1 MPRPESKFE
10 ILFQTALAAIFIVED
25 GKCVECNPAAVR
37 MFGRSREEILL
48 HRAFQF
54 SPLLQ
59 PDGRD
64 SAEQAAER
72 IKNALAGSPQHFEWV
87 HSRSDRST
95 FPAEV
100 SLISFMWNRAVLLQ
114 AIARDVSERRRTEQA
129 LRESEAKHKALIET
143 TGTGYVILDAD
154 GKVLDANQEYVRLTG
169 RASLAE
175 IVGGGVSD
183 WTAEN
188 DRARNL
194 AAVKQCLA
202 QGAVR
207 NLEINYIDGAG
218 KTTPVE
224 VNATVCRTGLVIQ
237 ILTLCRDVTARKL
250 AETARKMSG
259 ARLEQINRC
268 LVTLGPDH
276 QSNINRLTALCGDL
290 LGATCALYNRLENDC
305 LRSVGQWQTPPDYK
319 ITDLAE
325 GHICY
330 DVIRR
335 NRDDATLVTDLAHS
349 SYASTDPNVRAFR
362 LQTYL
367 GCVVRCEGKPVGSL
381 YVVFAT
387 NFHPTDDDRRIL
399 GIIVSAIGGEDN
411 RRMAEEVRQKFE
423 AKVQQAQKLESLGV
437 LAGGI
442 AHDFNNLLTAILGNA
457 NVALM
462 DLAPESPVRDSLRS
476 IEEASCRAA
485 ELCRQ
490 MLAYAGLNRFVAE
503 PVNLPRLVQEL
514 THLLHVSVSKKA
526 LLRCVLAEDLPAI
539 EADPAQLRQVA
550 MNLIINASEAIGEAE
565 GVIAIFTGIMQCE
578 EAYLRECHPAGS
590 LACGKYVYLEV
601 IDTGC
606 GMDPEALAR
615 IFDPFYTTKFSGRGL
630 GLASVLGIVR
640 QHRGNLKVE
649 SVPGRGTT
657 FRVLFPASE
666 KAAVPA
672 DTDGQPAAWQGTGTI
687 LLVDDEAPVRNV
699 ATKMLECCGFS
710 VLIASDGYEAVEQ
723 FREHSEE
730 IACVLLDFAMPRM
743 DGEETY
749 RELRRL
755 RRDVPIVL
763 ASGYS
768 AFDVQNRFPDGGL
781 AGFIEKPYDLQKLG
795 ATLREVL
802 EAKSGG

>member
-100 SLISFMWNRAVLLQ
+100 SLISFKWNRAVLLQ

>member
-1 MPRPESKFE
+1 MLRPESKFE
-10 ILFQTALAAIFIVED
+10 ILFQTALAAIFIVDD
-25 GKCVECNPAAVR
+25 GKCVDCNPAAVR
-37 MFGRSREEILL
+37 MFGRSREEMLL

-54 SPLLQ
+54 SPPLQ
-59 PDGRD
+59 PDGRN
-64 SAEQAAER
+64 SSEAAAER
-72 IKNALAGSPQHFEWV
+72 IRNALAGSPQHFEWM
-87 HSRSDRST
+87 HCRADDST
-95 FPAEV
+95 FPAEI
-100 SLISFMWNRAVLLQ
+100 SLISFKWNGTVLLQ
-114 AIARDVSERRRTEQA
+114 AIVRDVSERRRTEQA

-175 IVGGGVSD
+175 IVGGSVSD
-183 WTAEN
+183 WTAES

-202 QGAVR
+202 QGAIR
-207 NLEINYIDGAG
+207 NLEINYVDGAG

-224 VNATVCRTGLVIQ
+224 VNATVCGTGPAIQ
-237 ILTLCRDVTARKL
+237 ILTLCRDVTARKV
-250 AETARKMSG
+250 AETARRMSG

-268 LVTLGPDH
+268 LVALGPDH
-276 QSNINRLTALCGDL
+276 QSNINRLTALCGEQ
-290 LGATCALYNRLENDC
+290 LGATCALYNRLENDRLC
-305 LRSVGQWQTPPDYK
+305 SVGQWQTPPDYK

-335 NRDDATLVTDLAHS
+335 NRDDATLVADLAHS
-349 SYASTDPNVRAFR
+349 PYASTDPTVRAFG

-367 GCVVRCEGKPVGSL
+367 GCVVRCEGTPVGSL
-381 YVVFAT
+381 CVVFAT
-387 NFHPTDDDRRIL
+387 DFQPTDDDRRIL
-399 GIIVSAIGGEDN
+399 GIIASAIGGEDN
-411 RRMAEEVRQKFE
+411 RRLAEEVRQKFE

-457 NVALM
+457 NLALM
-462 DLAPESPVRDSLRS
+462 DLAPESSARDNLRS

-503 PVNLPRLVQEL
+503 PVNLSRLVQEL
-514 THLLHVSVSKKA
+514 MHLLHVSISKKA

-565 GVIAIFTGIMQCE
+565 GVIAIFTGTMQCE

-590 LACGKYVYLEV
+590 LACGRYVYLEV

-640 QHRGNLKVE
+640 QHRGNLRVE

-657 FRVLFPASE
+657 FRVLFPASD
-666 KAAVPA
+666 KAAAPA
-672 DTDGQPAAWQGTGTI
+672 DTDGLPAAWQGTGTI

-699 ATKMLECCGFS
+699 ATKMLERCGFS

-768 AFDVQNRFPDGGL
+768 AFDVQTRFPDGGL
-781 AGFIEKPYDLQKLG
+781 AGFIEKPYELQKLG
-795 ATLREVL
+795 ATLRDVL
-802 EAKSGG
+802 EAKSGD

>member
-1 MPRPESKFE
+1 MLRPESKFE
-10 ILFQTALAAIFIVED
+10 ILFQTAHAAIFIVE
-25 GKCVECNPAAVR
+25 GGRCVDCNPAAVR
-37 MFGRSREEILL
+37 MFGRSREEILQ
-48 HRAFQF
+48 HHPSEF

-59 PDGRD
+59 PDGRN
-64 SAEQAAER
+64 STEVAAER
-72 IKNALAGSPQHFEWV
+72 IGKALAGSPQHFEWV
-87 HSRSDRST
+87 HCRSDGSP
-95 FPAEV
+95 FASEV
-100 SLISFMWNRAVLLQ
+100 SLISFKWNRALLLQ
-114 AIARDVSERRRTEQA
+114 AIVRDVSERRGTEQA
-129 LRESEAKHKALIET
+129 LRDSAAKHKALIET

-154 GKVLDANQEYVRLTG
+154 GGVLDANQEYIRLTG

-175 IVGGGVSD
+175 IVGGNVSE
-183 WTAEN
+183 WTAEG

-194 AAVKQCLA
+194 AAVKQCLE
-202 QGAVR
+202 QGAIR
-207 NLEINYIDGAG
+207 NLEIHYVDGAG
-218 KTTPVE
+218 KIIPVE
-224 VNATVCRTGLVIQ
+224 VNATVCRTGPSIQ
-237 ILTLCRDVTARKL
+237 ILSLCRDVTARKL
-250 AETARKMSG
+250 AETARRMSG
-259 ARLEQINRC
+259 DRLEQINRC

-276 QSNINRLTALCGDL
+276 HSNINRLTALCGAL

-305 LRSVGQWQTPPDYK
+305 LCSVGQWQTPPDYK

-349 SYASTDPNVRAFR
+349 PYASTDPNVRTFG

-381 YVVFAT
+381 CVVFAT
-387 NFHPTDDDRRIL
+387 NFQPTDDDRRIL
-399 GIIVSAIGGEDN
+399 GIIASAIGGEDN

-423 AKVQQAQKLESLGV
+423 AKVLQAQKLESLGV

-457 NVALM
+457 NLALM
-462 DLAPESPVRDSLRS
+462 DLAPESSARDNLRS

-490 MLAYAGLNRFVAE
+490 MLAYAGRNRFVAE
-503 PVNLPRLVQEL
+503 PLNLSRLVREL

-565 GVIAIFTGIMQCE
+565 GVIAIFTGTMQCD
-578 EAYLRECHPAGS
+578 EAFLRECHPAGS

-601 IDTGC
+601 IDSGC

-640 QHRGNLKVE
+640 QHRGNIKVE
-649 SVPGRGTT
+649 SAPGRGTT

-666 KAAVPA
+666 KPAVQAGA
-672 DTDGQPAAWQGTGTI
+672 DGEPAAWQGTGTI

-699 ATKMLECCGFS
+699 ATKMLERCGFS

-723 FREHSEE
+723 FRKHSAE
-730 IACVLLDFAMPRM
+730 IACVLLDLAMPRM

-749 RELRRL
+749 KELRRL

-781 AGFIEKPYDLQKLG
+781 AGFIEKPYELQQLG

-802 EAKSGG
+802 LGKSGG

>member
-1 MPRPESKFE
+1 M
-10 ILFQTALAAIFIVED
+10 
-25 GKCVECNPAAVR
+25 
-37 MFGRSREEILL
+37 
-48 HRAFQF
+48 
-54 SPLLQ
+54 
-59 PDGRD
+59 
-64 SAEQAAER
+64 
-72 IKNALAGSPQHFEWV
+72 

-100 SLISFMWNRAVLLQ
+100 SLISFKWNRAVLLQ

>member
-100 SLISFMWNRAVLLQ
+100 SLISFKWNRAVLLQ

-237 ILTLCRDVTARKL
+237 ILTLCRDVTGRKL